1 MAAGLGRRAGP
12 APGTDDWHADRPA
25 VVSKGARAIVKE
37 KMSARDKHRE
47 ELPGQVASLQQMQ
60 QRSREL
66 NEGLER
72 RSRGNR
78 SWQEFSWS
86 EQVEKQ
92 QEEEMQQLT
101 AELEGLELQVAE
113 VHPKVAMEAQR
124 LKDAAQLAA
133 LRSGGG
139 GGGGSWRVED
149 EKAEAHRARTI
160 KQLERALRIKPKVQ
174 AIQPQARVGTN
185 GSWR

>member
-1 MAAGLGRRAGP
+1 MA
-12 APGTDDWHADRPA
+12 
-25 VVSKGARAIVKE
+25 
-37 KMSARDKHRE
+37 ARDKHRE

-66 NEGLER
+66 REELKR

-86 EQVEKQ
+86 EQVEEQ

-149 EKAEAHRARTI
+149 EKAEAHKARTV
-160 KQLERALRIKPKVQ
+160 KQLERALRIKHKVQ
-174 AIQPQARVGTN
+174 SIQPQARAGTG